1 MAKSAAAPKEDVAE
15 RLEPLAG
22 RMFAENGVVAKPAPA
37 AVRIAL
43 RANAPGIKE
52 AKKVLGFD
60 LPVKPKISASKGER
74 VALWIGPDEWLV
86 IDAEGSGIAAAF
98 AKLGNANLSAVDISQ
113 RNTAILLEGD
123 AAHLVLNSGCPLDL
137 SLAAF
142 PVGACARTILSK
154 SEVVL
159 HREADDRFRVECWR
173 SFSDYVWKF
182 LVDSIKSV

>member
-1 MAKSAAAPKEDVAE
+1 MAKSAAAPKVAVAE
-15 RLEPLAG
+15 RLQPLAG
-22 RMFAENGVVAKPAPA
+22 RIFAENGVTAKPAPA

-43 RANAPGIKE
+43 RADAQGIKE
-52 AKKVLGFD
+52 AKNVVGFD
-60 LPVKPKISASKGER
+60 LPAKPKTSATKGER
-74 VALWIGPDEWLV
+74 AALWIGPDEWLV

-98 AKLGNANLSAVDISQ
+98 SKLGNANLSAVDVSH
-113 RNTAILLEGD
+113 RNMAILLEGD
-123 AAHLVLNSGCPLDL
+123 AAHFVLNSGCPLDL

-154 SEVVL
+154 SEIVL
-159 HREADDRFRVECWR
+159 HREAEDRFRIECWR